1 MGIESDQL
9 VFDYLSRVGDLA
21 QQRQLP
27 SGDRMKLVSSL
38 RGEIDR
44 RRATFGQES
53 PAAVRSLLDE
63 LGSPDELVDRAA
75 GGAGLDLPTQRV
87 GEGAGAGTGA
97 GAGSGAR
104 GGRLRKRKSPV
115 PKPRAPEAAA
125 WPTPPHLAG
134 TDEVGSADTDPDWWR
149 LDALDIEEPL
159 PGDDLVPG
167 FRGGVEI
174 PELLKPPVTE
184 EDEEDDYAEEEAE
197 AAARRP
203 LWRRIVRRR
212 PTAEDGEPGGF
223 RLGSPGVVLA
233 ALLLLGGAIFGSLIA
248 VALGWLLAYASR
260 RLSRT
265 ESQWAVIILPGL
277 TAAAGV
283 AWLWGR
289 VEGHWGTPVAQGGEA
304 MGAAISETWPWTL
317 KAAAIASAL
326 FLLWRARRA

>member
-53 PAAVRSLLDE
+53 PTAVRNLLDE
-63 LGSPDELVDRAA
+63 LGSPAEVVDRAA
-75 GGAGLDLPTQRV
+75 GLPTQRD
-87 GEGAGAGTGA
+87 GAGAGAGTG
-97 GAGSGAR
+97 
-104 GGRLRKRKSPV
+104 GGRLRKRKPPV

-134 TDEVGSADTDPDWWR
+134 MDEVGAADDPDWWR
-149 LDALDIEEPL
+149 LDALDVEEPL

-174 PELLKPPVTE
+174 PELLKPPATE
-184 EDEEDDYAEEEAE
+184 EDEEADFVEEEAE
-197 AAARRP
+197 TARRP
-203 LWRRIVRRR
+203 PWRRILRRQR
-212 PTAEDGEPGGF
+212 PNTEDGTPAGF

-233 ALLLLGGAIFGSLIA
+233 ALLLLGGVIFGSLIA

-283 AWLWGR
+283 VWLWGR
-289 VEGHWGTPVAQGGEA
+289 VEGRWGTPVAQGGEA

-317 KAAAIASAL
+317 KAAAIASAV
-326 FLLWRARRA
+326 FLLWRARRV